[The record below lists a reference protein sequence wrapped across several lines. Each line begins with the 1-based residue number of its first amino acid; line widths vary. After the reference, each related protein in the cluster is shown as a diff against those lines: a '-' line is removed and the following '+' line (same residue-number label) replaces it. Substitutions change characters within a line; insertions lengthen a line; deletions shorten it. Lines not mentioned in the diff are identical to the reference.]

1 MTEHTD
7 LNTFFDKL
15 KEGLPEQ
22 KDPSLEGLESALN
35 KMQLNGDKKI
45 GIEFECGDCCKKVIN
60 GAKLF
65 FIFNFA
71 ILLPEP
77 GDCLFLK
84 VISGGK
90 IADRETMKKI
100 IIPANRICSIEID
113 PEQEDN

>member
-1 MTEHTD
+1 MSEHTE
-7 LNTFFDKL
+7 LNSFFDKL
-15 KEGLPEQ
+15 KEELSEQ
-22 KDPSLEGLESALN
+22 KDPSLEGVESAIN
-35 KMQLNGDKKI
+35 KMKHEGDKKI

-60 GAKLF
+60 GSHLF
-65 FIFNFA
+65 FLGNFA

-90 IADRETMKKI
+90 IVDKEIMKKI

-113 PEQEDN
+113 PVQVDP